1 MVRAIS
7 PRIFF
12 VVFFIS
18 EGKMTHMTSRR
29 QKDNKLMKNQ
39 SYFSITTSQIWLLP
53 NPRQGVH
60 FGHCL
65 KAIFLSCQKNGG
77 LPSLFNSA
85 VLQQTNTSSIIHTPT
100 PRYIAFRPKTTSFEY
115 LPNLRPLHSHW
126 RPARTLLENV
136 MYYYKVHM
144 DYQDQQ

>member
-12 VVFFIS
+12 VVSFIS
-18 EGKMTHMTSRR
+18 EGKMTHMISRR

-77 LPSLFNSA
+77 LLSLFNSA

-100 PRYIAFRPKTTSFEY
+100 PKIYCIQTQNYLFRIFAKFAASTFSLEAGEDVVGKR
-115 LPNLRPLHSHW
+115 NV
-126 RPARTLLENV
+126 LLQ
-136 MYYYKVHM
+136 M
-144 DYQDQQ
+144 DQQ

>member
-12 VVFFIS
+12 VVSFIS

-77 LPSLFNSA
+77 LLSLFNSA
-85 VLQQTNTSSIIHTPT
+85 VLQQTNTSSIIHTPHQ
-100 PRYIAFRPKTTSFEY
+100 RYIAFRPKTTSFEY
-115 LPNLRPLHSHW
+115 LPNLRPQHSHW

-136 MYYYKVHM
+136 MYYYKVQM
-144 DYQDQQ
+144 DQQ